1 MLGFARSPLFLTLT
15 KPRIQTRFY
24 ATTMSKPAVVIVPGA
39 WHRPQHYQKLIEKL
53 HEHEYEAVGVPLAS
67 VDAKLPVP
75 SWEKDAQAI
84 RNEVLRKLDA
94 GKDVIT
100 IAHSYGGIPMGEAV
114 KGLGKKAR
122 EEQGFKTGVTRLI
135 YMCAVAPKE
144 GQTFQDAT
152 NPVTEEE
159 IQAAMRRMQA
169 GKIEEVCWSILQ
181 VVFACMLLACFF
193 FPRTVGFRAA
203 ANNHDQDGTMVA
215 GDKDAGREL
224 LYNRCDPKDVDAA
237 LEIMG
242 THSLGTL
249 LVPATTTAFKEIPS
263 TYILTEND
271 RALLPTVQE
280 RIIAAGEG
288 AFDVERCQEGH
299 APYLSNPGFVV
310 DCIRRAAGEKV

>member
-1 MLGFARSPLFLTLT
+1 
-15 KPRIQTRFY
+15 
-24 ATTMSKPAVVIVPGA
+24 MSKPAVVIVPGA

-67 VDAKLPVP
+67 VDAKPPVP

-169 GKIEEVCWSILQ
+169 GKIEE
-181 VVFACMLLACFF
+181 
-193 FPRTVGFRAA
+193 
-203 ANNHDQDGTMVA
+203 DGTMVA